1 MNADGSGQRR
11 LTRNPARDVNP
22 AWSPDGRRIVFQ
34 SGRQIWLM
42 NPNGSGQRRLTPAP
56 WGESGSPEWS
66 PDGRKITFSGRP
78 STTPP
83 SGIYVMNSDGS
94 ERRRLAQDGR
104 DTAWSPDGK
113 LIAFDRLVVGTGAE
127 LYVMNADGSGKRSLM
142 RADGGVL
149 SQVLPWAWSPTPK
162 RQ

>member
-1 MNADGSGQRR
+1 MRRSARADMARIAHVLAGVTFPAAKWQLIMHAEDYGADATSRSDLWR
-11 LTRNPARDVNP
+11 LPVDPRTGLPTGGPGPVVETTREDSR
-22 AWSPDGRRIVFQ
+22 G
-34 SGRQIWLM
+34 
-42 NPNGSGQRRLTPAP
+42 
-56 WGESGSPEWS
+56 
-66 PDGRKITFSGRP
+66 
-78 STTPP
+78 
-83 SGIYVMNSDGS
+83 
-94 ERRRLAQDGR
+94 
-104 DTAWSPDGK
+104 AWSPDGK